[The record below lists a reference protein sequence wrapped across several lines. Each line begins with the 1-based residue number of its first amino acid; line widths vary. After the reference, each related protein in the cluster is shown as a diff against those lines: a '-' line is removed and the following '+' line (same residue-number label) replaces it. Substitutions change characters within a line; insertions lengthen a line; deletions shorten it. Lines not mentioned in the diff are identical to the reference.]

1 MIAELKSIRDE
12 SIRVL
17 DELLNGSDENE
28 IQNEI
33 ELAVAEIRKKYS
45 EKRESEI
52 AEKKLEIK
60 ALNNIIEREE
70 KKQIY
75 DSKF

>member
-1 MIAELKSIRDE
+1 MIAELKNLRDE

-17 DELLNGSDENE
+17 DELQNGSDENE

-45 EKRESEI
+45 EKREAEI

-70 KKQIY
+70 KKRIY
-75 DSKF
+75 DAKF

>member
-1 MIAELKSIRDE
+1 MIAELKNLRDE

-17 DELLNGSDENE
+17 DELQNGSDKNE

-45 EKRESEI
+45 EKREAEI

-70 KKQIY
+70 KKRIY
-75 DSKF
+75 DAKF

>member
-45 EKRESEI
+45 DKRESEI